1 MPELATDFIFGTL
14 TPAALALSA
23 VALIITSFARG
34 WIVSR
39 FTVETL
45 LSVQNLRIA
54 EAIKRGDD
62 YKAAWE
68 LSEKRGDVLQALVD
82 KLTVVGDSV
91 DKILTNLPA
100 PQKGDRG
107 RVDL

>member
-1 MPELATDFIFGTL
+1 VNIFDTIMSSPL
-14 TPAALALSA
+14 TPITLSLAAIS
-23 VALIITSFARG
+23 LIITSFARG

-62 YKAAWE
+62 YKLAWE
-68 LSEKRGDVLQALVD
+68 LSEKRADILQKLVD
-82 KLTVVGDSV
+82 KTTAVGENV
-91 DKILTNLPA
+91 DKILSALPLPPNGGSTPRP
-100 PQKGDRG
+100 PQ
-107 RVDL
+107 

>member
-1 MPELATDFIFGTL
+1 MDWIDAVMSSPL
-14 TPAALALSA
+14 TPISLSLASIS
-23 VALIITSFARG
+23 LIITSFARG

-68 LSEKRGDVLQALVD
+68 LSEKRGEVLQTLVD
-82 KLTVVGDSV
+82 TLSVVGTSV
-91 DKILTNLPA
+91 DKVLNALPT
-100 PQKGDRG
+100 PSTGDRDT
-107 RVDL
+107 VDS